1 MNVGLFLR
9 EVMKAPGRM
18 GAVMPSSRYLSRL
31 MVQSADVQDDH
42 VIVELGAGTGPVTR
56 AIRDAAP
63 TAPVLALEPGEDL
76 ASHLCGQF
84 PTVTVSTTYVQ
95 DLAATATEWGHD
107 RVDRVISSLPWTVF
121 PQDVADAGLSAVTQV
136 LADDGVMVTFTYVH
150 ANSLL
155 PGGKRL
161 RELLSK
167 YFADVSTSR
176 IEWRNVPPALVY
188 VCRGPRHQGM
198 H

>member
-1 MNVGLFLR
+1 MDVGLFLR
-9 EVMKAPGRM
+9 EVLKAPGRM
-18 GAVMPSSRYLSRL
+18 GAVMPSSRFLSQL
-31 MVQSADVQDDH
+31 MVQSADVRNDH
-42 VIVELGAGTGPVTR
+42 VVVELGAGTGPVTR

-63 TAPVLALEPGEDL
+63 DAPVLALEPGEEL
-76 ASHLCGQF
+76 ASHLRSAF
-84 PTVTVSTTYVQ
+84 PDVTVSATYVQ
-95 DLAATATEWGHD
+95 DLVQTASEWGHPQ
-107 RVDRVISSLPWTVF
+107 VDRVVSSLPWTVF
-121 PQDVADAGLSAVTQV
+121 PEEVADAGLQAVTTV
-136 LADDGVMVTFTYVH
+136 LKSDGVMVTFTYVH

-167 YFADVSTSR
+167 HFGNVRTSR

-188 VCRGPRHQGM
+188 ICTEPNYQGT